1 MYTVYYTIV
10 YCGILYTVYCIF
22 NIHVVVYGIGADVH
36 CIICLFDSL
45 ITQASISLGTV
56 EPQFYFAVA
65 QQPDIPNIPKLNEL
79 MTVSRNITLH
89 TIDNTV
95 AVDRLGSQQSGVSV
109 PVQFPNQHGFACSPS
124 DTNAVCACVSVCEK
138 LEPLSPD
145 LSFLSG
151 LLENQ
156 LIGFLVLPPRLLLVL
171 VRVKPWPTAVQQVL
185 PTLVD
190 MREE

>member
-1 MYTVYYTIV
+1 MYTVYCVLMYTVYYTIV

-22 NIHVVVYGIGADVH
+22 NVYVVVYGIGAGVH
-36 CIICLFDSL
+36 CIICPFDSL

-109 PVQFPNQHGFACSPS
+109 PVQFPNPYGFACSPS
-124 DTNAVCACVSVCEK
+124 DANVLRVAGKCCDWRVVQSQACTVHC
-138 LEPLSPD
+138 
-145 LSFLSG
+145 
-151 LLENQ
+151 
-156 LIGFLVLPPRLLLVL
+156 PPRLAAEEQ
-171 VRVKPWPTAVQQVL
+171 TAIEL
-185 PTLVD
+185 N
-190 MREE
+190 R

>member
-1 MYTVYYTIV
+1 M
-10 YCGILYTVYCIF
+10 YCIF
-22 NIHVVVYGIGADVH
+22 NIYVFVYGIGTGIH

-124 DTNAVCACVSVCEK
+124 DANALRVAGKCCDWRVVQSQAC
-138 LEPLSPD
+138 
-145 LSFLSG
+145 
-151 LLENQ
+151 
-156 LIGFLVLPPRLLLVL
+156 
-171 VRVKPWPTAVQQVL
+171 AVQF
-185 PTLVD
+185 
-190 MREE
+190 RELCILLAQGRLKIYTYCL